1 MHNNEPSVMPRL
13 YSLVR
18 PYRRTVI
25 AGMICLI
32 LSVMAELYPP
42 LIWQKVVDE
51 GLAQRDWNLI
61 VQQIVLLV
69 AVFAASQAFS
79 AIRGVLLERAGQ
91 QLTMDLRLR
100 VYDKLQAQSA
110 SYYANRRTGDLLS
123 RLTSD
128 VDVIQDVL
136 IRGTDSVVAN
146 ALRLIG
152 VASVFIVLQP
162 TLGVITILP
171 MLLVG
176 MLLTRYNKR
185 VRPVYRAAREKLGE
199 VRAALEL
206 IEDLRIGLEEVCYA
220 ER

>member
-1 MHNNEPSVMPRL
+1 MHNDEPSVMPRL

-42 LIWQKVVDE
+42 LIWQKVVDQ

-176 MLLTRYNKR
+176 LLLARYNKR
-185 VRPVYRAAREKLGE
+185 VRPVYRAQPARANA
-199 VRAALEL
+199 RTAP
-206 IEDLRIGLEEVCYA
+206 RS
-220 ER
+220 